1 LKKQQHAS
9 KTPRTSAPAKKKTT
23 APLKKKAT
31 APAKKKATAP
41 AKKKAVTPK
50 KKALTPAE
58 QIPASLALAQRA
70 VKTLEEKN
78 GLRPVIVDVGSRS
91 GFTDYLVV
99 VSGLSK
105 PHLKAMLEAVQHD
118 LKPDGILCHRRV
130 GDVESGWLIMD
141 YIDVVIHVL
150 LEEKRAY
157 YGIEDLWNAY
167 PPQT

>member
-9 KTPRTSAPAKKKTT
+9 KKPRTSARAKKTPSPAKKKNT
-23 APLKKKAT
+23 APGKQKT
-31 APAKKKATAP
+31 AAP

-118 LKPDGILCHRRV
+118 LKPDGIFCHRRV